1 MAWRMLL
8 SPNEFNQP
16 WGVSLCAPLY
26 LWETELPMKNNSFP
40 TLRAIG
46 KIVLGVGILT
56 LIVGLLL
63 LLFAASSFAGWMIV
77 ASIIINIVGITLITL
92 RTY

>member
-1 MAWRMLL
+1 
-8 SPNEFNQP
+8 
-16 WGVSLCAPLY
+16 
-26 LWETELPMKNNSFP
+26 MKNNSFP
-40 TLRAIG
+40 TLRTIG

-92 RTY
+92 KTY

>member
-1 MAWRMLL
+1 
-8 SPNEFNQP
+8 
-16 WGVSLCAPLY
+16 
-26 LWETELPMKNNSFP
+26 MKNNSFP